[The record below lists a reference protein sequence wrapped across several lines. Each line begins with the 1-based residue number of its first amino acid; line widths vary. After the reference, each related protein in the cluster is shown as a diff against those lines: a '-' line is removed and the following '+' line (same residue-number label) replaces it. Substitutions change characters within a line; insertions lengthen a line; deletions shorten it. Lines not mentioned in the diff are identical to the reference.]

1 MALSAEVTWL
11 ITTLLVSVRL
21 GVVLVATP
29 ILSTLGL
36 PRRVRLLVVLALAA
50 TLTAGMGT
58 DVSWAQRDPAAL
70 VLAVVN
76 EVLLGS
82 VLAFAVLAAFA
93 AVQFA
98 GRIMDIQLGFG
109 VAGMIDPA
117 TRNHAP
123 LLGTILNLA
132 ALLTFFLVGGHRLIL
147 RGLAFSFE
155 RVAPGAGLG
164 SVPAAAVIEQFG
176 TVFLYGLV
184 LASPVMTVVL
194 LVDMAM
200 AMMARTLPQLNVFIV
215 GLPLKILVGL
225 TVLAISVGLIA
236 PALESLFAGL
246 FTNWQGILAR

>member
-1 MALSAEVTWL
+1 MSLSAEVSWL

-50 TLTAGMGT
+50 TLTAGIGAGT
-58 DVSWAQRDPAAL
+58 SWAQRDPAAL
-70 VLAVVN
+70 LLAVVG
-76 EVLLGS
+76 EGLLGS

-109 VAGMIDPA
+109 VAGLIDPA
-117 TRNHAP
+117 THNRAP

-132 ALLTFFLVGGHRLIL
+132 ALLTFFLVGGHLLIL
-147 RGLAFSFE
+147 RGVAFSFE
-155 RVAPGAGLG
+155 RIAPGTGLG
-164 SVPAAAVIEQFG
+164 AVPVAAVVEQFG
-176 TVFLYGLV
+176 TVFLFGLV
-184 LASPVMTVVL
+184 LAAPVMTVVL
-194 LVDMAM
+194 LVDIAM

-225 TVLAISVGLIA
+225 IVLAISVGLIA

-246 FTNWQGILAR
+246 FANWQEILAR